1 MDGID
6 NNKIAMSMLR
16 MCAWLWEHCTTNP
29 QEGEFKLMD
38 ILQGTGRNAY
48 KSKTGV
54 VTVELSSCKHWDVFN
69 GKTQPIEGL
78 TYDRKEER
86 VTLKFETFSCSSVLR
101 DVYQVTASFCKW
113 NCPNMANKTRFCY
126 KDGERWAVLPEV
138 KKAKTKTPSNSPRG
152 ERKKAAAKK
161 TKAIVKPMPVAK
173 PLTLAE
179 QLRQA
184 LLARMAA

>member
-1 MDGID
+1 MNEI
-6 NNKIAMSMLR
+6 NNKIAMSLLR

-113 NCPNMANKTRFCY
+113 NCPSMANKARFCY
-126 KDGERWAVLPEV
+126 KGGERWAVLP
-138 KKAKTKTPSNSPRG
+138 TPSNSTRG
-152 ERKKAAAKK
+152 GRKKKATTK
-161 TKAIVKPMPVAK
+161 TKAIVKPMPAAK

>member
-16 MCAWLWEHCTTNP
+16 MCAWLWEHCTKYS
-29 QEGEFKLMD
+29 QEGEFKLSEVM
-38 ILQGTGRNAY
+38 QGFGRNAY
-48 KSKTGV
+48 KSRVGTMMV
-54 VTVELSSCKHWDVFN
+54 NLSWCKYWNVFN

-78 TYDRKEER
+78 TYDQKAER
-86 VTLKFETFSCSSVLR
+86 ATLKFGTFCCSFDLR
-101 DVYQVTASFCKW
+101 DVFQVTARFCKW
-113 NCPNMANKTRFCY
+113 NCPSMANKARFCY
-126 KDGERWAVLPEV
+126 KGGERWAVLPEIKV
-138 KKAKTKTPSNSPRG
+138 TQKPQKARIKAKPKTTKHRAT
-152 ERKKAAAKK
+152 AKQ
-161 TKAIVKPMPVAK
+161 MPAAK

>member
-16 MCAWLWEHCTTNP
+16 MCAWLWEHCTKYS
-29 QEGEFKLMD
+29 QEGEFKLSEVM
-38 ILQGTGRNAY
+38 QGFGRNAY
-48 KSKTGV
+48 KSRVGTMMV
-54 VTVELSSCKHWDVFN
+54 NLSWCKYWDVFN

-78 TYDRKEER
+78 TYDQKAER
-86 VTLKFETFSCSSVLR
+86 ATLKFGTFCCSFDLR
-101 DVYQVTASFCKW
+101 DVFQVTARFCKW
-113 NCPNMANKTRFCY
+113 NCPSMANKARFCY
-126 KDGERWAVLPEV
+126 KGGERWAVLP
-138 KKAKTKTPSNSPRG
+138 TPSNSPRG
-152 ERKKAAAKK
+152 ERKKKATTK
-161 TKAIVKPMPVAK
+161 TKAIVKPIPAVK

>member
-1 MDGID
+1 MNEI

-113 NCPNMANKTRFCY
+113 NCPSMANKARFCY
-126 KDGERWAVLPEV
+126 KGGERYARLPELPKPKV
-138 KKAKTKTPSNSPRG
+138 NKSKTTKP
-152 ERKKAAAKK
+152 K
-161 TKAIVKPMPVAK
+161 TKAIVKPMPAAK